1 MNVIVKTE
9 NKRYK
14 QLTYNGQKILLDMD
28 SNKLTWLFPFLVW
41 FFPVKGYINEELPI
55 FKESNSKGKSSGAIV
70 LSSSILA
77 SVLIRM
83 TNKGFG
89 DLRGFSN
96 PQLVAGT
103 LLFCSTVI
111 VILIRYFY
119 RYRKNHVLISNEKVV
134 LIRFKFMDG
143 FKSKYNY
150 IGKVLLVVIF
160 CYAVVIYFSITFVT
174 SYLNIILIPVICMV
188 EYLISIA
195 NTTIEPPETDV
206 ELLIENKDE

>member
-14 QLTYNGQKILLDMD
+14 QVTYNGQKILLDMD

-41 FFPVKGYINEELPI
+41 FFPVKGYMNEELPI
-55 FKESNSKGKSSGAIV
+55 FKESNAKGKSSGAIV

-77 SVLIRM
+77 SILIRM

-96 PQLVAGT
+96 PQLVAGI
-103 LLFCSTVI
+103 LLFCSTVM

-143 FKSKYNY
+143 FKSKYSY

-195 NTTIEPPETDV
+195 NTTIEQPETDV
-206 ELLIENKDE
+206 ELLIEIKDE